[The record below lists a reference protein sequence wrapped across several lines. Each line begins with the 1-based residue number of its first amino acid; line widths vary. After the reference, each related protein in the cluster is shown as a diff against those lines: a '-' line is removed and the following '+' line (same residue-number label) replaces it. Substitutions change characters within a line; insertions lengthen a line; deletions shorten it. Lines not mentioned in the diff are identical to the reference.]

1 MTLKGKRVA
10 VLAEEMYQELELW
23 YPTLRMREAGAEVKI
38 VGTGSSPT
46 YASKHGYPVT
56 VDVSAD
62 QVSAA
67 DFDAVIIPG
76 GYAPDRMR
84 RYPAV
89 LKLVREAFE
98 QGKVIAAIC
107 HAGWVPISAGILK
120 GRRVTSFFAIKDDMI
135 NAGATW
141 VDEPVVRDGNL
152 ITSRM
157 PDDLPYFCSAIIQAL
172 GGGEVSADI
181 VETTTA
187 KEALAIAVRAEEQA
201 AAFYKAAVKRTRDP
215 EAKAMFEELAQ
226 EELGHKARLEKEYIH
241 LSGDPNWARYVLWSN
256 LP

>member
-23 YPTLRMREAGAEVKI
+23 YPTLRMREAGAEAKI

-56 VDVSAD
+56 VDVAAD
-62 QVSAA
+62 QVSSA

-76 GYAPDRMR
+76 GFAPDRLR

-89 LKLVREAFE
+89 LKLVREVFE
-98 QGKVIAAIC
+98 RGGIVAAIC
-107 HAGWVPISAGILK
+107 HAGWVLVSAGILK
-120 GRRVTSFFAIKDDMI
+120 GRKATSVPAIKDDMT

-141 VDEPVVRDGNL
+141 VDQPVVRDGNL
-152 ITSRM
+152 ITSRA
-157 PDDLPYFCSAIIQAL
+157 PDDLPFFCSAIIQAL
-172 GGGEVSADI
+172 GGGEVNANI

-187 KEALAIAVRAEEQA
+187 REALAIAVRAEEEA
-201 AAFYKAAVKRTRDP
+201 AAFYKAAGKRTNDP
-215 EAKAMFEELAQ
+215 DAKVMFEELAN
-226 EELGHKARLEKEYIH
+226 EELAHKARLEKEYAH
-241 LSGDPNWARYVLWSN
+241 LSGDPNWARYILWREVL
-256 LP
+256 

>member
-46 YASKHGYPVT
+46 YPSKHGYPVT